1 MQALTK
7 LNAQYFSAIFKEV
20 SPQPNSPDL
29 NPVDHHIWSVLEQHV
44 YRTHIRDVNHLMTR
58 LVEDWQM
65 FYHRI
70 NVHRLCHQAIA
81 STSAVMRSRTRWTL

>member
-44 YRTHIRDVNHLMTR
+44 YRTRLMTR
-58 LVEDWQM
+58 LVEELQM
-65 FYHRI
+65 FDHRI
-70 NVHRLCHQAIA
+70 INWAIKQWHSRLWLC
-81 STSAVMRSRTRWTL
+81 V